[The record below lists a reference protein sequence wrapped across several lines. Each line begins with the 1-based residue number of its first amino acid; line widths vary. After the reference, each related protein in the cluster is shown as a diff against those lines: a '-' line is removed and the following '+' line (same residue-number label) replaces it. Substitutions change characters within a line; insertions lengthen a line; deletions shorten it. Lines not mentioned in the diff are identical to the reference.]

1 MTKKLEQL
9 EAALAA
15 ASAGEWDFVVA
26 DNAEAPHSIVV
37 DADGE
42 ELLAHRFGVSD
53 KAQNDVQFIALAHNL
68 MPDLLEAV
76 KVLRAVTGTYRTFRD
91 VPQDEQAWTS
101 IDDDAL
107 ESAFAVLAKLE
118 SGEKKM
124 KCFFCLDN
132 GYEVPATRVMPQS
145 ADEEKTVEM
154 FACCDGHVAGWWD
167 EADWDGSHLEIPL
180 DNQPNA
186 VIFHDRGAG
195 KEFRLFIDGKI
206 ILRENADNEVLGSE
220 LSEAVE
226 HLIAKGQ
233 FSGVTTDS
241 CYPEWTLA
249 YIAP

>member
-9 EAALAA
+9 AAALK
-15 ASAGEWDFVVA
+15 ASTQGVWDFTIGA
-26 DNAEAPHSIVV
+26 DGKSSVYGNCQQDSMA
-37 DADGE
+37 DADLVGYGMNNE
-42 ELLAHRFGVSD
+42 DDAI
-53 KAQNDVQFIALAHNL
+53 FIALAHNL

-91 VPQDEQAWTS
+91 VSQDEQAWTS

-145 ADEEKTVEM
+145 VDEGSTVEM

-167 EADWDGSHLEIPL
+167 GADWDGSHLEIPL

-186 VIFHDRGAG
+186 VIFHDRGVG
-195 KEFRLFIDGKI
+195 KESRHFIDGKI